1 MRTVI
6 VACKIPSGLNL
17 GDGVIIAGP
26 KPILPGQSYDPR
38 SRPGGFI
45 LNREV
50 SADVWERWVKAN
62 ADSAAIQGGLVFG
75 HENYGVVYN
84 WCTAHAKS
92 RSGFEQA
99 PQGMKV

>member
-1 MRTVI
+1 MSTVI

-17 GDGVIIAGP
+17 GDGIVLIGP
-26 KPILPGQSYDPR
+26 KPLIPGQPYE

-45 LNREV
+45 LNRGIDAV
-50 SADVWERWVKAN
+50 VWERWVKAN
-62 ADSAAIQGGLVFG
+62 ADSAAVQGNLVYG

-84 WCTAHAKS
+84 WCRSHAKS

-99 PQGMKV
+99 S